1 MTDTERTGVFLAQK
15 RKEKGLTQLELAQA
29 LSVTNRA
36 VSKWETGA
44 GLPDADVLPALA
56 AALGTTADAIL
67 RGEEPRRAGE
77 SPALWAFEAADT
89 AGELREGAAALPQTG
104 AIGRCIAAAAA
115 LALWAASLVFLLGA
129 GGSASVS
136 AVCFGAALALADAWF
151 LGVLP
156 SAAASASCGGG
167 R

>member
-1 MTDTERTGVFLAQK
+1 MTDTERTGAFLAQK

-67 RGEEPRRAGE
+67 RGEEPQRAGE
-77 SPALWAFEAADT
+77 SPALWTFEAADT

-115 LALWAASLVFLLGA
+115 LALWTACSCWAR
-129 GGSASVS
+129 
-136 AVCFGAALALADAWF
+136 ADRRR
-151 LGVLP
+151 
-156 SAAASASCGGG
+156 SRRCASARRWHWPTRGFSAFCPLRRPPASSGGG